1 MAKVAKSTKI
11 IDKPAETRFRATEY
25 EGSAEAMQ
33 PATPAESATRKWK
46 GSMRA
51 HFRRRFGKKLQEFRE
66 KAGLTRNALG
76 VQAGVAPI
84 SIARIESGERSC
96 SFQTAVQLAGALG
109 VEVNVLA
116 PVPPQPGT

>member
-11 IDKPAETRFRATEY
+11 IDKLAETSFRAREY
-25 EGSAEAMQ
+25 EGRAEAMQ
-33 PATPAESATRKWK
+33 PATPAEGATRKWK

-66 KAGLTRNALG
+66 KAGITRNALG

-84 SIARIESGERSC
+84 SIARIEAGERSC
-96 SFQTAVQLAGALG
+96 SFQT
-109 VEVNVLA
+109 
-116 PVPPQPGT
+116 